1 MKYTFWFECTD
12 NGGGHQAFEVKAENK
27 QEAIKK
33 GMAFAKKHASGDI
46 CGDWECKMISEWTTG
61 LTTKAISCK
70 SRLTVPHIWF
80 MQQMLL

>member
-33 GMAFAKKHASGDI
+33 GMAFAKN
-46 CGDWECKMISEWTTG
+46 MLRVISVG
-61 LTTKAISCK
+61 IGSAK
-70 SRLTVPHIWF
+70 
-80 MQQMLL
+80 

>member
-46 CGDWECKMISEWTTG
+46 HG
-61 LTTKAISCK
+61 LCNFMLNIKHTAS
-70 SRLTVPHIWF
+70 LTITPE
-80 MQQMLL
+80 